1 MDKKTG
7 AVPMQVITRFNRVQS
22 LLASADYVQR
32 MDEFKE
38 PLDMNDLIKECIKE
52 SELLECVTDS
62 QGEDAIRLINGWDY
76 WILKEEPVDSATTT
90 PCMSVASVDLSENTS
105 PEKKLNLSAKFMSDI
120 AFRLSNPTPP
130 NSPVDAIPLM
140 GRRSSVT
147 VDAKTPRESNLK
159 YSDTVFTFDEAHL
172 NQRD

>member
-7 AVPMQVITRFNRVQS
+7 GVSLQVITGFNRVQS

-32 MDEFKE
+32 MDESKE
-38 PLDMNDLIKECIKE
+38 PLDMNELVKECIKE
-52 SELLECVTDS
+52 SALLECVTDS
-62 QGEDAIRLINGWDY
+62 HGIEAIRLINGWDY
-76 WILKEEPVDSATTT
+76 WILKDDSVDSATTT

-105 PEKKLNLSAKFMSDI
+105 PEKKLTLSSKFMSDI

-140 GRRSSVT
+140 GHRTSIDVE
-147 VDAKTPRESNLK
+147 AKTPRESNLK

-172 NQRD
+172 NQND